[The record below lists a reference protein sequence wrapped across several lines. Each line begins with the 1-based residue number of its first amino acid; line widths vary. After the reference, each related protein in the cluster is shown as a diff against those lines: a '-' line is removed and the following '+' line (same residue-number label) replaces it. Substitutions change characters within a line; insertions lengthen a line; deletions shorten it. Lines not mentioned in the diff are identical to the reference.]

1 MQSDSTQRFSNRVD
15 DYVKFRPSYPSEV
28 LSTLKSK
35 FGLSSSSTVVD
46 VGSGTG
52 ISSELFLKN
61 GNVVYGV
68 EPNDNMREAAEQA
81 FKRYPEFR
89 SVKGTSESTDL
100 PN

>member
-1 MQSDSTQRFSNRVD
+1 MNLNPTQRFSDRVD
-15 DYVKFRPSYPSEV
+15 NYVKYRPTYPQEIIDFMTSD
-28 LSTLKSK
+28 L
-35 FGLSSSSTVVD
+35 GLTRSSVIVD